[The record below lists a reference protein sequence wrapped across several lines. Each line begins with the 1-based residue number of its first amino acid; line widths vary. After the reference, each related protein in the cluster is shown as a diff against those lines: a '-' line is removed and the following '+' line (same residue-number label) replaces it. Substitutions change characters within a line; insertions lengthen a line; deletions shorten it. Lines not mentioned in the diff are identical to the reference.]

1 MWIKPQNNKQ
11 ANINGWLA
19 NLHEDILKEEQQQRA
34 NRQRE
39 KEITEEINK
48 VVGKGIENAV
58 KDIFTPLRNK

>member
-1 MWIKPQNNKQ
+1 M
-11 ANINGWLA
+11 
-19 NLHEDILKEEQQQRA
+19 LKEEQQQRA

-39 KEITEEINK
+39 KEIKEEINK

>member
-1 MWIKPQNNKQ
+1 MWITPQNNKQ

-19 NLHEDILKEEQQQRA
+19 NLHEDMLKEAEQRRA

-39 KEITEEINK
+39 KEVKEEISK

-58 KDIFTPLRNK
+58 KDVFSPLRNR

>member
-1 MWIKPQNNKQ
+1 M
-11 ANINGWLA
+11 
-19 NLHEDILKEEQQQRA
+19 LKEAEQRRA

-39 KEITEEINK
+39 KEVKEEISK